1 MAVWNLNCVS
11 LCWYLIADGIIDGIV
26 ISETGPVDVVTGRR
40 PPAGGRPADAHR
52 PAVARRSLM
61 DPGVAASIDAIEAR

>member
-1 MAVWNLNCVS
+1 MIEFLNGRVEFE
-11 LCWYLIADGIIDGIV
+11 LIADGIIDGIV

-40 PPAGGRPADAHR
+40 PPAGGRPA
-52 PAVARRSLM
+52 VARRSLM